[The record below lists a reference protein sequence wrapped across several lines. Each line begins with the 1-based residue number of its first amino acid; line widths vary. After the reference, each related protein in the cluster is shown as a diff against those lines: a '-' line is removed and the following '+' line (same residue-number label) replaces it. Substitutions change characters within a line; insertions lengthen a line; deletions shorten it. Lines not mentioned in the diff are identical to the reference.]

1 MQSTIAPV
9 QLDVAHVVVGGEI
22 QIFSMRKL
30 VRALL
35 LMCLSSVVLAVYPE
49 RPIRLIVPYAPGGS
63 SDAIVRVLAQMM
75 VAQLGQM
82 SDSSV
87 IKTLLWSIKRGSYE
101 AVPLKATQLYAQ
113 RRAEPC
119 SILISV
125 KLLALMVCQH
135 QIVMQW
141 LKLWAQWWLILPI
154 NAATNG
160 ARAMWWF
167 GITVVRIT
175 RLRVII
181 RRIKIAYIGECR
193 SITPQ

>member
-1 MQSTIAPV
+1 VQSTIAPV

-87 IKTLLWSIKRGSYE
+87 IKTLL
-101 AVPLKATQLYAQ
+101 
-113 RRAEPC
+113 
-119 SILISV
+119 
-125 KLLALMVCQH
+125 
-135 QIVMQW
+135 
-141 LKLWAQWWLILPI
+141 
-154 NAATNG
+154 
-160 ARAMWWF
+160 
-167 GITVVRIT
+167 
-175 RLRVII
+175 
-181 RRIKIAYIGECR
+181 
-193 SITPQ
+193 